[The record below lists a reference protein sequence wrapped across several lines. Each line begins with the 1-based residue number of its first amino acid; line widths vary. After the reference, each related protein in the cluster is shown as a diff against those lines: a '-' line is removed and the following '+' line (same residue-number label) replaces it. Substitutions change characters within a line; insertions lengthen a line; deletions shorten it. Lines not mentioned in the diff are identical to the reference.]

1 MSHISSIDRI
11 ARWGISALAAF
22 ALLWLAPNN
31 ADATKIERLITPAG
45 IEVWLVRDPTVPLV
59 AINFGFS
66 GGSAQDPSDKG
77 GTANMMVRIGEI
89 RRYDDLREFANQV
102 YQGNLVLLDFSPIA
116 NDEIVLRRV
125 TGDLKKL
132 AQDINGDIA
141 GWGKFYIVCPTGV
154 RVDRHK
160 NKGAGSR

>member
-1 MSHISSIDRI
+1 MGLKSLFGTKPAPKTQTGGKDYID
-11 ARWGISALAAF
+11 LEE
-22 ALLWLAPNN
+22 
-31 ADATKIERLITPAG
+31 ATAG
-45 IEVWLVRDPTVPLV
+45 MELFD
-59 AINFGFS
+59 
-66 GGSAQDPSDKG
+66 

>member
-1 MSHISSIDRI
+1 MGLKSLFGTKPAPKPQAGGKDYID
-11 ARWGISALAAF
+11 LEE
-22 ALLWLAPNN
+22 
-31 ADATKIERLITPAG
+31 ATAG
-45 IEVWLVRDPTVPLV
+45 MELFD
-59 AINFGFS
+59 
-66 GGSAQDPSDKG
+66 
-77 GTANMMVRIGEI
+77 GTANMTVRIGEI